1 MKPLLY
7 MDIDGVLNPL
17 RSRSK
22 GRPEGWNAAYMDNSG
37 DEPIVFPSKRF
48 YRYKNHGHI
57 IVWYP
62 VDAREWF
69 DALKDVYD
77 VCWASKWGRSASTV
91 YAGLFGMEGEIPFL
105 DIPNVPEAQ
114 CPLSRYT
121 GRHAKDC
128 DCLHSKTL
136 LLTDHADG
144 RPFVWVDDE
153 ATKRDVTW
161 LAENAPRGR
170 AYTVDGYH
178 GLRRGDVNSLVS
190 MAQDL

>member
-17 RSRSK
+17 RSRAK
-22 GRPEGWNAAYMDNSG
+22 GRPQGWDASYMDHSG
-37 DEPIVFPSKRF
+37 DEIIVFPSKKF
-48 YRYKNHGHI
+48 YSYKSRGHI

-69 DALKDVYD
+69 DALNDVYD
-77 VCWASKWGRSASTV
+77 VYWASKWGRSASTV

-105 DIPNVPEAQ
+105 DIPNAPEAQ
-114 CPLSRYT
+114 CPHSHYI
-121 GRHAKDC
+121 GRHAKNC

-136 LLTDHADG
+136 LLADHADG

-170 AYTVDGYH
+170 AYIVDGYH
-178 GLRRGDVNSLVS
+178 GLRSGDVNSLVS